1 MNALKLRIFSAKEEH
16 FSFFMAMSSA
26 ITATLSGDIC
36 SVRTLKSLITFFC
49 SIFFHFLSPL
59 ELDCLFRATGGAAWD
74 DKKKANSLSVCGS
87 QRNKDKIVALK
98 ARRTAYMRKKS
109 RARELTL
116 PDSRMV
122 SMGVLSDDFA
132 TVDLREDYANLSL
145 PKEAK
150 FKR

>member
-1 MNALKLRIFSAKEEH
+1 
-16 FSFFMAMSSA
+16 MAYK
-26 ITATLSGDIC
+26 
-36 SVRTLKSLITFFC
+36 R
-49 SIFFHFLSPL
+49 
-59 ELDCLFRATGGAAWD
+59 
-74 DKKKANSLSVCGS
+74 
-87 QRNKDKIVALK
+87 Q
-98 ARRTAYMRKKS
+98 KS

-132 TVDLREDYANLSL
+132 AVDLREDYANLSL